1 MDRKGNRLSCT
12 FLSTVYINLTHMI
25 TMLMMRAVIRA
36 ARESGEVTEEE
47 LNNLVFSLVK
57 WMLIIF
63 LVIGVFWVFTDP
75 QFCFRREII
84 GIINTVKNLD
94 I

>member
-1 MDRKGNRLSCT
+1 
-12 FLSTVYINLTHMI
+12 MI
-25 TMLMMRAVIRA
+25 TLLMMQAVLRA

-47 LNNLVFSLVK
+47 LNDSVFNLVK
-57 WMLIIF
+57 WMLITF

-75 QFCFRREII
+75 QFCFRREIL
-84 GIINTVKNLD
+84 GFINTVKNLD

>member
-1 MDRKGNRLSCT
+1 MYFFKYSIHKHNT
-12 FLSTVYINLTHMI
+12 YMI
-25 TMLMMRAVIRA
+25 TLLMMQAVLRA

-47 LNNLVFSLVK
+47 LNDSVFNLVK

-75 QFCFRREII
+75 QFCFRREIL
-84 GIINTVKNLD
+84 GFINTVKNLD